1 MGRAFARIV
10 NVKELLANEAVYL
23 QQIGDMS
30 TVPILSVR
38 QTVATIG
45 KPLGINISSTCIKPC
60 NGNAEY
66 VG

>member
-10 NVKELLANEAVYL
+10 NVKELL

-30 TVPILSVR
+30 MIPILSVR
-38 QTVATIG
+38 QTVD
-45 KPLGINISSTCIKPC
+45 INISSTCIKPC
-60 NGNAEY
+60 NGNVEH